1 MHHQKKEAPLRLIA
15 LIPAT
20 SGIGFAVMETP
31 QTVIDWGKRCGPT
44 ATEELFKTY
53 NPDVLVIEDVTVP
66 GCRKR
71 QARRDHIGFIEALAD
86 EMEIAVRPIARYAVL
101 DHFGVDT
108 KVELAKAV
116 SLRVPALAHR
126 VPPYRKAWMTE
137 DQRLPIFEALG
148 FLFAVLRAE

>member
-1 MHHQKKEAPLRLIA
+1 MHHKKKEARLRLIA

-31 QTVIDWGKRCGPT
+31 QTVIDWGKRCGK
-44 ATEELFKTY
+44 AAAEELLETY
-53 NPDVLVIEDVTVP
+53 RPDVLVIEDVTVP

-86 EMEIAVRPIARYAVL
+86 EMEIAVRPVARLAVL
-101 DHFGVDT
+101 EHFDVKT

-116 SLRVPALAHR
+116 SLRVPALEHR
-126 VPPYRKAWMTE
+126 VPPYRKAWMNE